1 MKGDSFT
8 LRQQKAKKIA
18 TEKKK
23 RMRPLEI
30 ESRAN
35 PWKGLMLPLHHR
47 RVDDASVSKI
57 QQLCVL
63 LLENKN
69 FG

>member
-47 RVDDASVSKI
+47 RVDNASVSKI
-57 QQLCVL
+57 HKTTIVCAASG
-63 LLENKN
+63 K
-69 FG
+69 